1 MSMGLITRREK
12 LFTFRLNFFKN
23 YENSKN
29 SYTFWL
35 KFYIFPYTLFLLLV
49 IYFFSI
55 LEYDKRHETSSVR
68 VFQL

>member
-12 LFTFRLNFFKN
+12 LLTFRLNFFKN

-35 KFYIFPYTLFLLLV
+35 KFYIFPYTFFIVSNLF
-49 IYFFSI
+49 FFSI
-55 LEYDKRHETSSVR
+55 LEYDKRYETSSVR